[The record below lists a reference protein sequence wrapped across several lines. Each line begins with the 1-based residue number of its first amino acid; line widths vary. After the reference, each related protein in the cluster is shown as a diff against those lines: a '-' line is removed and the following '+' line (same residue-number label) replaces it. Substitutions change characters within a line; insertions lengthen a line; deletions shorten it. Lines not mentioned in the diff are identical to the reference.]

1 MQKLDFRT
9 NYDHEKIK
17 ELIQELIS
25 NKIIN
30 ENEAQYVNVEKIL
43 KFCNSNLYKDI
54 QLSKQKYKEKPFFIN
69 ISVDEIYNNGLKE
82 EILVQGIIDLYY
94 INEKDEIVLVD
105 YKTDYVEKGNEQ
117 ELVSKYERQL
127 KIYKRALEQAIDKKV
142 EKVYIYSIHLNKE
155 IIVK

>member
-1 MQKLDFRT
+1 M
-9 NYDHEKIK
+9 
-17 ELIQELIS
+17 
-25 NKIIN
+25 
-30 ENEAQYVNVEKIL
+30 
-43 KFCNSNLYKDI
+43 
-54 QLSKQKYKEKPFFIN
+54 
-69 ISVDEIYNNGLKE
+69 
-82 EILVQGIIDLYY
+82 
-94 INEKDEIVLVD
+94 LVD